1 MNIGIAKENR
11 SEEKRV
17 VIRPKELKKLVLKHH
32 VFVEQGAGLGVGIKD
47 SEYLDIGA
55 RITDAEQ
62 IYSCPLVIRLK
73 EPIEEELAMMRP
85 GSLIMS
91 MMHLGGNPKLK
102 ELLKKYKLTGIPLDK
117 IKNEVGERRVEAL
130 HQTGYLGMEKG
141 FELWGKDSS
150 ECVVKIM
157 GAGNVAYGAI
167 QCASRK
173 FAKIEI
179 LNRKNFENMSE
190 CIPGTDILVNAI
202 NWPHE
207 LRGKKLIITKE
218 MLKLFKKG
226 SVICDLISNPEGQSP
241 LETMHPTSL
250 ADISYEIDGV
260 IHTSCW
266 GWPGLDPVNITKRYS
281 LQIAPIAM
289 RIANKGLQKLPKY
302 IKEVIYP
309 PEEKQTAKNKIKER
323 IKK

>member
-11 SEEKRV
+11 PEEKRV
-17 VIRPKELKKLVLKHH
+17 VIRPKELKKIALNHN
-32 VFVEQGAGLGVGIKD
+32 VFVEQGAGLGVEIKD
-47 SEYLDIGA
+47 SEYTDIGA

-62 IYSCPLVIRLK
+62 VYSCPLVVRLK
-73 EPIEEELAMMRP
+73 EPNKADLAMMRP
-85 GSLIMS
+85 GSLIFS
-91 MMHLGGNPKLK
+91 MMHLGGNPELK
-102 ELLKKYKLTGIPLDK
+102 GLLEKYKLIGVPMDK
-117 IKNEVGERRVEAL
+117 VKNAVGERKVESL
-130 HQTGYLGMEKG
+130 HQTGYLGMQKG

-157 GAGNVAYGAI
+157 GSGNVAYGAI

-179 LNRKNFENMSE
+179 LNRKNFKNMSE
-190 CIPGTDILVNAI
+190 YIPGTDILVNAI

-226 SVICDLISNPEGQSP
+226 AVICDLISNPEGQSP
-241 LETMHPTSL
+241 IETMHPTSL
-250 ADISYEIDGV
+250 ADISYEMEGV

-281 LQIAPIAM
+281 LQIAPIVLK
-289 RIANKGLQKLPKY
+289 IADRGLGKLPKY
-302 IKEVIYP
+302 IQEVIYP
-309 PEEKQTAKNKIKER
+309 PMPKKIKAR